1 MSRILVIEDQSDI
14 RRLIRWALEE
24 EPHELQEVATG
35 PAGLAAAQARR
46 PDLVL
51 LDWMMPGGMDGLQVC
66 RAMRADASLAGLKIV
81 MLTARATPADFRA
94 GHEAGADDYL
104 AKPFSPRLLVDTINS
119 LLNPLVAARPLAQP
133 SSAA

>member
-24 EPHELQEVATG
+24 EPHDLQEANTG
-35 PAGLAAAQARR
+35 PAGLAAAQAQR

-66 RAMRADASLAGLKIV
+66 RALRADPSLEGVKIV
-81 MLTARATPADFRA
+81 MLTARAAPADMRA
-94 GHEAGADDYL
+94 GHEAGVGDYL
-104 AKPFSPRLLVDTINS
+104 VKPFSPRLLVDTVNS
-119 LLNPLVAARPLAQP
+119 LLNPLVPAP
-133 SSAA
+133 